1 LQILTGPR
9 LRTIMLLHHSLEI
22 LNTVVNATLCRTMSV
37 MAALLVALATGLGQN
52 SVQYRT
58 LGITTQLEGVDASQ
72 RMLKLAILEENSL
85 WDSME
90 GLICPT
96 QKCSTK
102 ASFSLQT
109 CLEDPWNMMLI

>member
-1 LQILTGPR
+1 
-9 LRTIMLLHHSLEI
+9 MLLHPSQEI
-22 LNTVVNATLCRTMSV
+22 LSTVVHATPCRTMSV
-37 MAALLVALATGLGQN
+37 MAALLVALATGRGQN

-90 GLICPT
+90 GPICPT
-96 QKCSTK
+96 QKCLTK
-102 ASFSLQT
+102 ASFLLQT
-109 CLEDPWNMMLI
+109 CLEVPWNMMLI